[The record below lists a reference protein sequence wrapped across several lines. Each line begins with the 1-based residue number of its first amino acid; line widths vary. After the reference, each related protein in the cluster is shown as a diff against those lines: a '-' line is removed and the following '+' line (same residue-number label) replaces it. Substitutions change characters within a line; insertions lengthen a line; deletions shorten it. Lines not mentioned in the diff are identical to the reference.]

1 MRTTICTVKANLL
14 HEALQRAIRVAPS
27 KGAGFD
33 KAGGL
38 MMETHGNGKLHIK
51 ATDLER
57 TFFQILD
64 AEVSMPMQ
72 FRIHTHISKF
82 VASLPMTAD
91 QDVRFHIDDSS
102 GRIEVQ
108 YMKSPTKIKV
118 PTIIGEYPTV
128 QWFDYDSMDDAFE
141 LAGKI
146 QSVAWATE
154 DGAVAPI
161 NGIRIDGEWIEALS
175 SKQMA
180 RIQCKVKTDNPVI
193 AVVKT
198 LAPLISDGSRVRI
211 KALEGRVVVALDET
225 AQVTS
230 STVLGAWPDLST
242 RIDKLELPE
251 GFNINRQRLS
261 EALAR
266 IIAFTNGDRF
276 PRINFVVGADRV
288 SMSLTE
294 AKDGDISDVMTLS
307 SRTGSTDT
315 EFCFNPVWLA
325 RAIDTFPGAEVQVR
339 FANPRLPIRLI
350 EPMTSYNALIMGLQP
365 GEKVESPKEEASA

>member
-1 MRTTICTVKANLL
+1 MTRTLICSVRANLL
-14 HEALQRAIRVAPS
+14 HEALSRAVRVAPT
-27 KGAGFD
+27 KGAGRD

-38 MMETHGNGKLHIK
+38 MFEAHTSGSLHIK

-57 TFFQILD
+57 TFFQKID
-64 AEVSMPMQ
+64 CAVHSDFE
-72 FRIHTHISKF
+72 FRIDTHIARF
-82 VASLPMTAD
+82 VATLPMTSD
-91 QDVRFHIDDSS
+91 QEVRFHFDDATK
-102 GRIEVQ
+102 RIEIQ
-108 YMKSPTKIKV
+108 YQKSPTKIKV
-118 PTIIGEYPTV
+118 PLIQGEYPIV
-128 QWFDYDSMDDAFE
+128 NWYEYDDMDDAFE

-146 QSVAWATE
+146 KSVAWAIE

-161 NGIRIDGEWIEALS
+161 SGIRIDGEWIEAMC

-180 RIQCKVKTDNPVI
+180 RVQCKVKTDEPVI

-230 STVLGAWPDLST
+230 STVLGNWPDLSS
-242 RIDKLELPE
+242 RIEKLDLPE
-251 GFNINRQRLS
+251 GFTINRERLLG
-261 EALAR
+261 ALSR

-276 PRINFVVGADRV
+276 PRINFHVGSDRV
-288 SMSLTE
+288 SLSLTE

-307 SRTGSTDT
+307 SRQGDSDV
-315 EFCFNPVWLA
+315 EFCFNPVWLQ
-325 RAIDTFPGAEVQVR
+325 RAIDTFPGAEVQIR
-339 FANPRLPIRLI
+339 FLNAKMPIRLI

-365 GEKVESPKEEASA
+365 GEKVESPKEEAQ

>member
-1 MRTTICTVKANLL
+1 MTRTTICTVKANLL
-14 HEALQRAIRVAPS
+14 HEALNRAIRVAPS

-38 MMETHGNGKLHIK
+38 MFETHGDGTLHLK

-57 TFFQILD
+57 TFFQILH

-72 FRIHTHISKF
+72 FRIHTHISRF
-82 VASLPMTAD
+82 VASLPMTSD
-91 QDVRFHIDDSS
+91 QEVRFHIDTDT

-118 PTIIGEYPTV
+118 PTITGEYPHIE
-128 QWFDYDSMDDAFE
+128 WFDYDTMDDAFE

-146 QSVAWATE
+146 KSVAWAIE

-161 NGIRIDGEWIEALS
+161 NGIRIDGDWIEAMC

-180 RIQCKVKTDNPVI
+180 RIRCKVQTDEPVM

-225 AQVTS
+225 CQVTS

-242 RIDKLELPE
+242 RIDKLDLPE
-251 GFNINRQRLS
+251 GFTINRDRLS
-261 EALAR
+261 QALGR
-266 IIAFTNGDRF
+266 IVSFTNGDRF
-276 PRINFVVGADRV
+276 PRINFVVGADRI
-288 SMSLTE
+288 SLSLTE

-307 SRTGSTDT
+307 ARTGDTET
-315 EFCFNPVWLA
+315 EFCFNPVWLQ

-339 FANPRLPIRLI
+339 FATPRLPIRLI

-365 GEKVESPKEEASA
+365 GEKVESPKDET

>member
-1 MRTTICTVKANLL
+1 VSRSLICAIRANLL
-14 HEALQRAIRVAPS
+14 HEALTRAIRVAPS

-38 MMETHGNGKLHIK
+38 MFETHGNDKLYIK

-57 TFFQILD
+57 TFFQMLD
-64 AEVSMPMQ
+64 AEVTLPAQ
-72 FRIHTHISKF
+72 FRIHTHIARF
-82 VASLPMTAD
+82 VASLPMTSD
-91 QDVRFHIDDSS
+91 QRVHFHIDIDT

-118 PTIIGEYPTV
+118 PTIIGEYPHIE
-128 QWFDYDSMDDAFE
+128 WFDYDDMDDAFE

-146 QSVAWATE
+146 KSVAWAIE

-161 NGIRIDGEWIEALS
+161 NAVRIDGEWIEAMC

-180 RIQCKVKTDNPVI
+180 RIRCKVQTEEPVM

-211 KALEGRVVVALDET
+211 KTTDRRVVVALDET
-225 AQVTS
+225 TQVTS
-230 STVLGAWPDLST
+230 STVLGAWPDLSS

-251 GFNINRQRLS
+251 GFTINRDRLS
-261 EALAR
+261 QALGR
-266 IIAFTNGDRF
+266 IIAFTGGDRF
-276 PRINFVVGADRV
+276 PRINLTITADRL

-307 SRTGSTDT
+307 SRQGSTET
-315 EFCFNPVWLA
+315 EFCFNPVWLQ

-339 FANPRLPIRLI
+339 FANARLPIRLI
-350 EPMTSYNALIMGLQP
+350 EPMTSYNALIMGLMP
-365 GEKVESPKEEASA
+365 GEKVESPKEEE